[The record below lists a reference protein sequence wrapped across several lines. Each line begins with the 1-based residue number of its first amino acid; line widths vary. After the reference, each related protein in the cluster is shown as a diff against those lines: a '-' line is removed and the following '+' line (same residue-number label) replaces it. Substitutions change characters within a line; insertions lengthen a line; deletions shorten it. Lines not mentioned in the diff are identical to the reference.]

1 MISLKNTIR
10 KVIIGIIVFI
20 VLTFIINFWFVP
32 TTKSYLNTSNQ
43 RIQNVKENIIAL
55 DLPMR
60 VIDNVLTQVANDAS
74 NQSNIKLLEAYDK
87 NQKLMMNATKEMQ
100 SELEL
105 IQMDLFSVNK
115 LSLSRHKELLN
126 EMDDKL
132 DELLLSASRINEL
145 IRGSKIDNTPFDIIK
160 NYDERIVQT
169 IGELELLNKAF
180 NDNVVNDFTILI
192 NGILVL
198 LILFLILFS
207 LGVYKYVI
215 YDQQF
220 IIKSFEQMEQKNYD
234 FNHLPKTRAI
244 FTEERDIYEKI
255 KVMYEEE
262 QFAKDVK
269 EIILETY
276 HIDDVIEKLFK
287 TVSSRL
293 NIDRVGIAFVDYS
306 RKKFIAEFG
315 FANYD
320 VIKLGPGF
328 EVNFGKTTLTKIL
341 YSKMSFITEDLEEE
355 LVKRPNSASLKLLME
370 EGVQSNL
377 VVPLIMGEAVFGMV
391 FFSSTEKHHFNQ
403 EHLRLAE
410 KLIYEISGMLNR
422 AYFTKVVLSRI
433 TNSFSE
439 LVDKKDNETGDHLQR
454 MVRYSVII
462 AEGLRVSKIE
472 NYDVN
477 RKFVLEVERNA
488 SAHDIG
494 KVGIPDEILKK
505 PGKLDPDEWEIM
517 KTHAAI
523 GADIFKSL
531 REGLQVFDAEFYR
544 FAEDIA
550 RYHHERW
557 DGTGY
562 PEGLEQLEI
571 PLAARIV
578 AIADVFDA
586 LTSKRHYKEPF
597 SFERSLE
604 MIRESARTHLDPIL
618 VDVFLKH
625 QDKAWL
631 VYQENV

>member
-10 KVIIGIIVFI
+10 KVIVGIILFI
-20 VLTFIINFWFVP
+20 IVAFLINFWFVP

-43 RIQNVKENIIAL
+43 RIQTVKESVITL

-60 VIDNVLTQVANDAS
+60 VVENVLSQVSNDAT

-87 NQKLMMNATKEMQ
+87 NQKQMINATKEMQ
-100 SELEL
+100 TELDL
-105 IQMDLFSVNK
+105 IQMDLLAINK
-115 LSLSRHKELLN
+115 LSLSRHKALLN
-126 EMDDKL
+126 DMDDKL

-160 NYDERIVQT
+160 NYDARIVQS
-169 IGELELLNKAF
+169 IGELEALNKSF
-180 NDNVVNDFTILI
+180 NNLVVRDFTILI
-192 NGILVL
+192 NGIIIL
-198 LILFLILFS
+198 LIVFLILFS

-220 IIKSFEQMEQKNYD
+220 IIKSFEQMESKDYD
-234 FNHLPKTRAI
+234 FSHLPRMRSI
-244 FTEERDIYEKI
+244 FTEERDIFEKI
-255 KVMYEEE
+255 KVIYEEE

-287 TVSSRL
+287 TVSTRL

-315 FANYD
+315 FASYD

-341 YSKMSFITEDLEEE
+341 YSKTSFITDNLEEE

-439 LVDKKDNETGDHLQR
+439 LVDKKDNETGDHLLR

-462 AEGLRVSKIE
+462 AEGLRLAKIP

-477 RKFVLEVERNA
+477 RKFVLEIERNA

-505 PGKLDPDEWEIM
+505 PGKLDSNEWQVM

-531 REGLQVFDAEFYR
+531 REGLQVFDADFYR

-562 PEGLEQLEI
+562 PEGLEKHDI
-571 PLAARIV
+571 PLSARIV

-604 MIRESARTHLDPIL
+604 MVQESAGTHLDPVL
-618 VDVFLKH
+618 VELFIKH
-625 QDKAWL
+625 QDKIWL

>member
-10 KVIIGIIVFI
+10 KIIIGIIAFI

-43 RIQNVKENIIAL
+43 RIQNVKESIIAL

-60 VIDNVLTQVANDAS
+60 VVDNVLTQVANDAS

-87 NQKLMMNATKEMQ
+87 NQKIMINATKEMQ
-100 SELEL
+100 SELEF
-105 IQMDLFSVNK
+105 IQADLFSVNK
-115 LSLSRHKELLN
+115 LSLSRHKALLMD
-126 EMDDKL
+126 MDDKL
-132 DELLLSASRINEL
+132 DDLLLSASRINEL
-145 IRGSKIDNTPFDIIK
+145 IRGSKIENTPFDIIK

-169 IGELELLNKAF
+169 IGELELLNNDF
-180 NDNVVNDFTILI
+180 NDKVVNDFTILI
-192 NGILVL
+192 NGLIVL

-234 FNHLPKTRAI
+234 FNHLPKSRAI

-255 KVMYEEE
+255 KVIYEEE

-287 TVSSRL
+287 TVSTRL

-320 VIKLGPGF
+320 AIKLGPGF

-355 LVKRPNSASLKLLME
+355 LIKRPNSASLKLLME

-391 FFSSTEKHHFNQ
+391 FFSSTEKHHFNH

-462 AEGLRVSKIE
+462 AEGLRVAKIA
-472 NYDVN
+472 NYEVN

-505 PGKLDPDEWEIM
+505 PGKLDLNEWEIM

-544 FAEDIA
+544 YAEDIA

-604 MIRESARTHLDPIL
+604 MIRESAGTHLDPIL

-625 QDKAWL
+625 QDKVWL

>member
-100 SELEL
+100 SQLEL

-255 KVMYEEE
+255 KVIYEEE

-477 RKFVLEVERNA
+477 RKFVLEIERNA

-505 PGKLDPDEWEIM
+505 PGKLDPDEWKIM

-604 MIRESARTHLDPIL
+604 MIRESAGTHLDPIL